1 MRSERSL
8 QHRNGVMSLSSQTL
22 QTRQNLR
29 RQKLALTA
37 QLRQNFWLKLVS
49 LIASV
54 LLYVFV
60 QADHN
65 PVVTRP
71 FVADIVREHLASD
84 IEAEWAPR
92 QITVNATGPRSI
104 LDRIKD
110 SDVHAYADFQNRTVD
125 TIQKV
130 PIPLRIEV
138 SRLPA
143 EMVKQ
148 LVLEPNQPILLCQLY
163 PQSTHSLTVSV
174 MPKAAPTGFH
184 YERLTAR
191 PSLVEIS
198 GREDRV
204 QEVARLRVSVV
215 ADTEGKIDGQYAVSA
230 QDKDGKRVEG
240 ISLSPASV
248 RVQVSLIA
256 DPPAKYA
263 TISPDISTLPLP
275 PYSLVEYD
283 AVPGRVKIIGT
294 LQQLDN
300 IFTIQTEKISLRD
313 MKESGTIEVDLLLPD
328 NVTAQDLQGNA
339 VVRVKVHI
347 TMHKTPVAS
356 VSPPTMPDVQMP
368 PPG

>member
-1 MRSERSL
+1 
-8 QHRNGVMSLSSQTL
+8 MSLTSPTF

-37 QLRQNFWLKLVS
+37 QLRQNFWLKLIS

-71 FVADIVREHLASD
+71 FVADIVREHLAPD
-84 IEAEWAPR
+84 IDAEWGVR
-92 QITVNATGPRSI
+92 QITVIVTGPRSI

-110 SDVHAYADFQNRTVD
+110 SDVHAFADFQNRTVD
-125 TIQKV
+125 TIQTL

-138 SRLPA
+138 NRLPA
-143 EMVKQ
+143 EMLKE
-148 LVLEPNQPILLCQLY
+148 LLLEPSQPTLRCQLY
-163 PQSTHSLTVSV
+163 PQATRTLSVSV

-184 YERLTAR
+184 YAQLTAR
-191 PSLVEIS
+191 PAQVEIS

-215 ADTEGKIDGQYAVSA
+215 ADTAGKIDGEYAVSA
-230 QDKDGKRVEG
+230 QNKDGKRVDG
-240 ISLSPASV
+240 ITLSPSSV

-256 DPPAKYA
+256 DPPAKFA
-263 TISPDISTLPLP
+263 TISPDIASLPLP
-275 PYSLVEYD
+275 PYSLIEID
-283 AVPGRVKIIGT
+283 AVPSRVKIIGT

-300 IFTIQTEKISLRD
+300 IFTIRTEKISLRD
-313 MKESGTIEVDLLLPD
+313 MKDSGTVGADLVLPD
-328 NVTAQDLQGNA
+328 NVTVQDLQGNA
-339 VVRVKVHI
+339 VTRVKVHI
-347 TMHKTPVAS
+347 TLRKLLAPS

-368 PPG
+368 PTG